1 MKCDVK
7 HYLNEVPLEDG
18 IKRIVVCTYWDADA
32 KPYICAVHKA
42 LFEGHFEKF
51 IPSQGRAVYLE
62 SAGRF
67 SATKLQK
74 LHEGILEVPYVREM
88 IEYVDNNAESF

>member
-1 MKCDVK
+1 MLK
-7 HYLNEVPLEDG
+7 HYVNEKQCEKGVQ
-18 IKRIVVCTYWDADA
+18 KIVVRTYWNKEA
-32 KPYICAVHKA
+32 KKYVCSVNKA
-42 LFEGHFEKF
+42 MFEGHFEKF

-67 SATKLQK
+67 SAAKLQK
-74 LHEGILEVPYVREM
+74 LHEGVLEMPYVREM